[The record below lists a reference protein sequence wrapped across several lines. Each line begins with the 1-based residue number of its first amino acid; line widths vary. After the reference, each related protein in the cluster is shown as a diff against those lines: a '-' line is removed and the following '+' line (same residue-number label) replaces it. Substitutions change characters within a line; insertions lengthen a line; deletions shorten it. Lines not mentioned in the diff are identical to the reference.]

1 MEVLNTTVDLGT
13 LRGKSA
19 LITGGAS
26 GIGLATARAWAAA
39 GMYVTIADIQPL
51 ETGQNI
57 LADLAG
63 GHVHYVCCDVT
74 SWESQIKAFKEAIQ
88 FTPSKALDIV
98 AAFAGVSFAGGNQV
112 DHVLAAGDP
121 RLDVNPS
128 PPDIRNIQVNLIGVY
143 YTSWLGL
150 YYLRLPPTNKA
161 ANPSPDKSLILMG
174 SIGSYM
180 DSPKASTYPAS
191 KFGVRGLFRST
202 RARTRELGVRCNL
215 LAPWFIDTPL
225 IAPMKKAMA
234 ARGIDM
240 AQRLTFASVDACVEA
255 ATTCAAN
262 PQLHGT
268 PPMRCFVEDLG
279 QTPCLPGK
287 DLDSILAG
295 WGQLAGTLATRYGF
309 PPPDESV
316 TTEDVQLD
324 GLWLRCYTPPK
335 ATGQEPVGLY
345 FHGGGWVMGGVNE
358 EDGFCRVIS
367 RQCQMRLVSVEYRK
381 APETRYPGALNDG
394 VIAALWA
401 LSRYENQPLILMG
414 TSAGGNLAFGTA
426 LRLID
431 QDMADK
437 VSGVVA
443 LAPITVHPD
452 AVPEHLKEQYTAYEE
467 NAELTVN
474 SRAAMQVFFD
484 CYKAPVDD
492 VYTSCLLHP
501 RLLALPKVYIAEL
514 GLDTL
519 RDDARLM
526 KGALDTAKV
535 PVMYDAYPGFPH
547 CSFMF
552 PFKSLG
558 EHQRT
563 FFGGVAKA
571 VRWMS

>member
-1 MEVLNTTVDLGT
+1 MEVLDTTVDLGT
-13 LRGKSA
+13 LQGKSA

-63 GHVHYVCCDVT
+63 GHVHYVCCDAT
-74 SWESQIKAFKEAIQ
+74 SWESQITAFKEAIQ

-128 PPDIRNIQVNLIGVY
+128 PRIFATSTVNLIGVY

-150 YYLRLPPTNKA
+150 
-161 ANPSPDKSLILMG
+161 
-174 SIGSYM
+174 
-180 DSPKASTYPAS
+180 PKASTYPAS

-262 PQLHGT
+262 PQLHGRALAIL
-268 PPMRCFVEDLG
+268 PEGIFDLKDDLEDGWGGDQLRPIMQRRREAGFFVEDLG

-316 TTEDVQLD
+316 ATEDVQLD
-324 GLWLRCYTPPK
+324 GLWLRCYTPAN
-335 ATGQEPVGLY
+335 ATGVK
-345 FHGGGWVMGGVNE
+345 E

-394 VIAALWA
+394 VSAALWA
-401 LSRYENQPLILMG
+401 QSRYENQPLVLMG

-474 SRAAMQVFFD
+474 SRAAMQVFLI
-484 CYKAPVDD
+484 VTRRRWT
-492 VYTSCLLHP
+492 TSTPLVFCTRGCLLYQ
-501 RLLALPKVYIAEL
+501 RFILLNWGWTRYEM
-514 GLDTL
+514 T
-519 RDDARLM
+519 
-526 KGALDTAKV
+526 
-535 PVMYDAYPGFPH
+535 PG
-547 CSFMF
+547 
-552 PFKSLG
+552 
-558 EHQRT
+558 
-563 FFGGVAKA
+563 
-571 VRWMS
+571 